1 MIQFQPNSR
10 TCIADIRRHP
20 WLTSEDVATDDEV
33 KIELIERTNRYDQQ
47 NAQQAEATRIER
59 ENQGLRNEQVRR
71 DGDGHRDVCG
81 DVVFEGKVY
90 VIGDDI
96 PKDQKN
102 VDLDRVR
109 LEERPLKSRFNPLQ
123 CIFSDMTA
131 AELWVRV
138 DEATEKD
145 YLEVSNK

>member
-1 MIQFQPNSR
+1 MIRFQPNTR
-10 TCIADIRRHP
+10 ANIADIRAHP

-33 KIELIERTNRYDQQ
+33 KIELTERKNRYDQQ
-47 NAQQAEATRIER
+47 NAQQAEAARIER

-71 DGDGHRDVCG
+71 D
-81 DVVFEGKVY
+81 VVFEGKVY
-90 VIGDDI
+90 VIGDDV

-123 CIFSDMTA
+123 CIFSDKTA

-145 YLEVSNK
+145 CHEVSNK